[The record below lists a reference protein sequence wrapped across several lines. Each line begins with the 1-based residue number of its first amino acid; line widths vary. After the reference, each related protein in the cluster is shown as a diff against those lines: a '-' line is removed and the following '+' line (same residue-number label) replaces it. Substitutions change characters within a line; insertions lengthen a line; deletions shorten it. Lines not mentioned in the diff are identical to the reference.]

1 MTNLKLLKNKIISS
15 EIILNKVKA
24 WKKNN
29 QKIVFTN
36 GCFDIIHLGHIE
48 LLAKASDLGD
58 KLIIGIN
65 SDLSVKSLKGKERP
79 VLDEKSRSIIIAA
92 LNFVDAVVVFEELT
106 PLKIIKKIQPEIIV
120 KGGDYNEDDVVG
132 KNFISKYNGSVIIL
146 PLTKGFSSTSILNK
160 IENE

>member
-1 MTNLKLLKNKIISS
+1 MTNLKLLNNKIISS
-15 EIILNKVKA
+15 ELILNKVKA

-48 LLAKASDLGD
+48 LLAKAGDLGD

-65 SDLSVKSLKGKERP
+65 SDLSIKSLKGEERP
-79 VLDEKSRSIIIAA
+79 VLDVKSRSMIIAA

-106 PLKIIKKIQPEIIV
+106 PLEIIKKIQQKLLLKVEITM
-120 KGGDYNEDDVVG
+120 KMM
-132 KNFISKYNGSVIIL
+132 L
-146 PLTKGFSSTSILNK
+146 
-160 IENE
+160 

>member
-1 MTNLKLLKNKIISS
+1 MTNLKLLNNKIISS
-15 EIILNKVKA
+15 ELILNKVKA

-48 LLAKASDLGD
+48 LLAKAGDLGD

-65 SDLSVKSLKGKERP
+65 SDLSIKSLKGEERP
-79 VLDEKSRSIIIAA
+79 VLDVKSRSMIIAA

-106 PLKIIKKIQPEIIV
+106 PLEIIKKIQPEIIV

-132 KNFISKYNGSVIIL
+132 KNFISKYDGSVIIL
-146 PLTKGFSSTSILNK
+146 PLTKGFSTTSILNK

>member
-1 MTNLKLLKNKIISS
+1 MTNLKLLNNKIISS
-15 EIILNKVKA
+15 ELILNKVKA

-48 LLAKASDLGD
+48 LLAKAGDLGD

-65 SDLSVKSLKGKERP
+65 SDLSIKSLKGEERP
-79 VLDEKSRSIIIAA
+79 VLDVKSRSMIIAA

-106 PLKIIKKIQPEIIV
+106 PLEIIKKIQPEIIV
-120 KGGDYNEDDVVG
+120 KGGDYDEDDVVG
-132 KNFISKYNGSVIIL
+132 KNFISKYDGSVIIL
-146 PLTKGFSSTSILNK
+146 PLTKGFSTTSILNK

>member
-1 MTNLKLLKNKIISS
+1 MTNLKLLNNKIISS
-15 EIILNKVKA
+15 ELILNKVKA

-120 KGGDYNEDDVVG
+120 KGGDYDEDDVVG
-132 KNFISKYNGSVIIL
+132 KNFISKYDGSVIIL